1 MTPDA
6 KVRLTARLEAYLATR
21 LTNSGRVEVAGLER
35 ISGGA
40 SRETFRFVLR
50 TGPGGPGRPLP
61 GGEVVERRLILR
73 LDPSGS
79 LIDTDRRV
87 EFEALRSFFNSAVPV
102 PEPLWLE
109 ENAAPL
115 GHPFFIMAEITGGEA
130 NPFRLMAQPF
140 VGLHG
145 TMARH
150 KWRILGEIARTDPTA
165 CGLTKMF
172 PAIEPGY
179 VWRTQLDHWIDV
191 LDADAIEPQPV
202 QRAVIRWLRRNP
214 PPPPAHLA
222 VVHGDYRTG
231 NLLIDPSGGV
241 VGVLDWEMV
250 HLGDPLEDLAWGLNR
265 VWRFQ
270 NDDRAGGLVP
280 RDVAIRIWEQAS
292 GLRADLQA
300 LRWWELFS
308 CVKGQA
314 IWVSAAKAFTSGENR
329 DLIMPI
335 AAWMQS
341 NSQDRA
347 ALELMGHL
355 R

>member
-1 MTPDA
+1 MTSDRKAPNGHGA
-6 KVRLTARLEAYLATR
+6 LVKQLEAYLAR
-21 LTNSGRVEVAGLER
+21 HHPNAGRIEVSGLER

-40 SRETFRFVLR
+40 SRETYRFVLR
-50 TGPGGPGRPLP
+50 SGASAPFT
-61 GGEVVERRLILR
+61 ERRLILR
-73 LDPSGS
+73 RDPSGS

-87 EFEALRSFFNSAVPV
+87 EFEALRAFFGSAVPV

-109 ENAAPL
+109 EDAAPL

-130 NPFRLMAQPF
+130 NPFRLMLPPF
-140 VGLHG
+140 LALHAV
-145 TMARH
+145 MARD
-150 KWRILGEIARTDPTA
+150 KWRILGDIARTDPVTCRLSQVIA
-165 CGLTKMF
+165 TV
-172 PAIEPGY
+172 APGQ
-179 VWRTQLDHWIDV
+179 VWQAQLDHWERV

-202 QRAVIRWLRRNP
+202 QRAVVRWLRRHP
-214 PPPPAHLA
+214 PPPPARLA

-231 NLLIDPSGGV
+231 NLLFGPSGAV

-280 RDVAIRIWEQAS
+280 REAAIRLWEQSS
-292 GLRADLQA
+292 GLRADRHA
-300 LRWWELFS
+300 LHWWELFS

-314 IWVSAAKAFTSGENR
+314 IWVSAAKEFVSGGNR

-335 AAWMQS
+335 AAWMQT

-347 ALELMGHL
+347 ALELLGHL